1 MCCRRSDVE
10 TTDYT
15 DETDFWS
22 PIRVIRSKN
31 AKKTYIVLKFYVFL
45 QYKTSK
51 MKSNMSQTTTM
62 SIRVDSNLKR
72 RFDVLCD
79 EFGLSNT
86 AALMLFIKAVVRES
100 RIPFEIKTDTIEESR
115 RKALLAFE
123 QMREDVAAAGVQE
136 MTLDEI
142 NELIREVRYGKK

>member
-1 MCCRRSDVE
+1 
-10 TTDYT
+10 
-15 DETDFWS
+15 
-22 PIRVIRSKN
+22 
-31 AKKTYIVLKFYVFL
+31 
-45 QYKTSK
+45 
-51 MKSNMSQTTTM
+51 MSQTTTM
-62 SIRVDSNLKR
+62 SIRVDSNLKQK
-72 RFDVLCD
+72 FDLLCD

>member
-1 MCCRRSDVE
+1 
-10 TTDYT
+10 
-15 DETDFWS
+15 
-22 PIRVIRSKN
+22 
-31 AKKTYIVLKFYVFL
+31 
-45 QYKTSK
+45 
-51 MKSNMSQTTTM
+51 MSQTTM
-62 SIRVDSNLKR
+62 SIRVDSDLKQ